1 MNVVSKARFTA
12 RRLKA
17 ASRSRNRGVSSH
29 AREIMAILQM
39 KRRANEYNIL
49 AGPFPELSAIH
60 CFMRDW
66 GDAIDGI
73 CRVATKYGRSEW

>member
-1 MNVVSKARFTA
+1 MDVVSKARFAA

-17 ASRSRNRGVSSH
+17 ASKCPNVVVARRARQLGDYLDRNRRV
-29 AREIMAILQM
+29 RESAV
-39 KRRANEYNIL
+39 L

-66 GDAIDGI
+66 GLAIDGV
-73 CRVATKYGRSEW
+73 CRSATKYGRSER